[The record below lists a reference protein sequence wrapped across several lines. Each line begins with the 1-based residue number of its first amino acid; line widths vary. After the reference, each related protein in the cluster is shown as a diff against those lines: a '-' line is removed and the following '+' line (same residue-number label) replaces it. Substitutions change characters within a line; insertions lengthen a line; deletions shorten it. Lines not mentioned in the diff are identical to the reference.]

1 MAKKT
6 IITNWENDM
15 IEEPEEMVVKFVK
28 EKYKGFELQLLS
40 GLRHRAIEDIYKTL
54 KDSFIIIM
62 QPSLLDEKQ
71 VTTMVKELS
80 HSIWIN
86 FNSNVNDLSVRH
98 FIFLSMNPFEDLMKI
113 KKMCIGLKCN
123 QGEDALT
130 KIVKS
135 ISCHFY
141 GFNGEHYEMESG
153 GYFTEDIY
161 ARRHK

>member
-1 MAKKT
+1 MRKS

-15 IEEPEEMVVKFVK
+15 IDAPEDMVQKFVA
-28 EKYKGFELQLLS
+28 ENYKGFELQLLS

-54 KDSFIIIM
+54 EDSFIIIM

-71 VTTMVKELS
+71 VTTLVKGLS
-80 HSIWIN
+80 HSIWVN
-86 FNSNVNDLSVRH
+86 FNSNVNNLTVRH
-98 FIFLSMNPFEDLMKI
+98 FIFISMNPFEDLMSI
-113 KKMCIGLKCN
+113 KKMCIGLKDN
-123 QGEDALT
+123 QGEDALS

-135 ISCHFY
+135 VSCHFY
-141 GFNGEHYEMESG
+141 GFGGEHYEMESS